1 MMSSRTEMK
10 TDATNEAIV
19 KVAMELSKGFGTKRG
34 SMPRFTLIADDE
46 VHLIKSKAKLSRILA
61 TVRQGELCELYRNA
75 GFGATIKF
83 K

>member
-1 MMSSRTEMK
+1 MSSRIELK

-19 KVAMELSKGFGTKRG
+19 KVAVELSKGFGTKRG

-46 VHLIKSKAKLSRILA
+46 VHLIKSKTKLRNLLS
-61 TVRQGELCELYRNA
+61 TVRQGELCSLYRNF
-75 GFGATIKF
+75 GFGATIEF